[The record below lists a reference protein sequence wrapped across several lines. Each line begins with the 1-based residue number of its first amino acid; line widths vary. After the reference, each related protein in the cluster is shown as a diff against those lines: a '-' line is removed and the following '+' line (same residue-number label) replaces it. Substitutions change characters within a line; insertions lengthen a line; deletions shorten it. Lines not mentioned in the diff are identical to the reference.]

1 MLVTAP
7 RLGGAAYV
15 NIIGNP
21 TLTGSVAGTPGTLPT
36 NASLGGKSGNS
47 FASTAL
53 TSQVIGSGVD
63 VTTAIPLSY
72 VDIRFTGTMSA
83 TGGFTVFFQQ
93 GIPMGSAAG
102 YSISAYSA
110 IVGGTTTGIAG
121 IALALDEF
129 NGGSYLTTA
138 ITSGLS
144 FGATLARTSQNG
156 ITQAT
161 TTNGNLYYDITVT
174 AGAVVDMTLRFAGPQ
189 IETGRTPTPFQTSFQ
204 RLLARHPGLL
214 GNRPLLPTPPQIY
227 GDTAQATLTG
237 WNPADQIGGVTL
249 GSVSYPTGNILANLP
264 ANSAVRSR
272 TSHAS
277 GKWYLEATISF
288 TSGFDTNSPI
298 FGFAGSGFSLS
309 TTLGTDAN
317 SIAVY
322 PGDST
327 TPQKILYNNV
337 VSNWNLSPAG
347 SALLNGETVAICCDL
362 DNGSYYFITP
372 AISFFGPQG
381 WNGTGLAD
389 PAHNAFGIG
398 APLTGP
404 VSVVA
409 SGDTDISV
417 RLNTGEAPFF
427 WTIPVGFQQWDSW
440 PDSFWTLSE
449 TTASSDTI
457 TPATFAAT
465 ATLPTET
472 AASSDARTPAT
483 FAVAASLSDSAA
495 SSDSI
500 AGTFTPATSLT
511 DSAASSD
518 TLTPTFAQA
527 ATLASETAATSDT
540 LTPAT
545 FAVSATLA
553 SETAASSDSRSAV
566 LGTLTLA
573 DSATSS
579 DTLTPATF
587 AATATA
593 PSESAI
599 SSDGLTPTLAA
610 SGSLSESASAS
621 DSATGALAAAGSLSD
636 STTSSDASAAA
647 LPATSVGDSAAS
659 SDALTPATFAASASR
674 SETAASSDSDTAAA
688 NETASVS
695 ETATSSEALSGV
707 AAASGSS
714 SDSVATSE
722 SLTSTASDAAS
733 LSDSVVSSDLVASF
747 GTFDNASSS
756 DSLTAIGF
764 GLTLA
769 ETTASSDSVVGIAFS
784 QLLSE
789 SAASSDTLA
798 ITAISL
804 NLAETTATS
813 ASPSASADESAARS
827 ETTATSDTT
836 VVTGYGQTLADTAAD
851 SDAAAATVDA
861 TATLGETTV
870 SGEVLVIAGSS
881 IADTVSTSDAV
892 VFIALGLVLSET
904 TVIGDTPSAILT
916 AAAGLTD
923 TAAASDAAAAA
934 AAFPAALSDSNA
946 AASATTLSATA
957 AETVALPDTGTATD
971 ATSAT
976 GAFVVNQADSATTG
990 DILAAQTRAF
1000 NDSAASTD
1008 SLLSVLGINRSLI
1021 DVSAIVDTYGQGRV
1035 VSAARLEPIE
1045 PGRDVLVPT
1054 LGRRVLVTN
1063 RSHHPVAPPSTLDRM
1078 DPADVDVFQWDFG
1091 AVAFPG
1097 DPLVLVEVAVTPS
1110 TLTVGPPLL
1119 FGNAAQVFIGPAVTT
1134 PLTYGLEV
1142 SATFGSGRKLDSDI
1156 FLSVEPL

>member
-7 RLGGAAYV
+7 RQGGAAYV
-15 NIIGNP
+15 NIIGNQ

-36 NASLGGKSGNS
+36 NASLGGKSGNT

-144 FGATLARTSQNG
+144 FGATLARTSQTG
-156 ITQAT
+156 TTQAT

-189 IETGRTPTPFQTSFQ
+189 IETGLTPTPFQTAYQ
-204 RLLARHPGLL
+204 RRQARRPALL
-214 GNRPLLPTPPQIY
+214 GTRPLLPTPPQIY

-249 GSVSYPTGNILANLP
+249 GSVSYPTGNIFATLP
-264 ANSAVRSR
+264 ANSAVRSK
-272 TSHAS
+272 TSHSS

-298 FGFAGSGFSLS
+298 FGFAGSGFSLN

-337 VSNWNLSPAG
+337 VKNWNLSPAG
-347 SALLNGETVAICCDL
+347 SSLLNGETVAICCDL
-362 DNGSYYFITP
+362 DNGSYYFLTP

-389 PAHNAFGIG
+389 PANNAFGIG

-449 TTASSDTI
+449 TTASSDSI

-465 ATLPTET
+465 ATLPTEA
-472 AASSDARTPAT
+472 AASSDSLTPAT
-483 FAVAASLSDSAA
+483 FAVAVTLSDSVA

-500 AGTFTPATSLT
+500 TGTFAPATSLT

-518 TLTPTFAQA
+518 TRTPTFAQTV
-527 ATLASETAATSDT
+527 TLASETAATSDT

-593 PSESAI
+593 PSESAT

-621 DSATGALAAAGSLSD
+621 DSATGALAASGSVSD
-636 STTSSDASAAA
+636 SAASSDTAVAA

-659 SDALTPATFAASASR
+659 SDTLTPATFAASASR
-674 SETAASSDSDTAAA
+674 SETVASSDSDTAAA
-688 NETASVS
+688 NEAASVS
-695 ETATSSEALSGV
+695 ETAASSEALSGV
-707 AAASGSS
+707 EAASGSP

-722 SLTSTASDAAS
+722 SLTSAASAAAS
-733 LSDSVVSSDLVASF
+733 LSDSVVSSDLVSSL
-747 GTFDNASSS
+747 GISDNLSSS
-756 DSLTAIGF
+756 DSLTATGF

-769 ETTASSDSVVGIAFS
+769 ETTASSDTVVGIAFGQS
-784 QLLSE
+784 LSE
-789 SAASSDTLA
+789 STVSSDTLA
-798 ITAISL
+798 PTAFGLTLLESTTSSDSRSSAAADAATL
-804 NLAETTATS
+804 TDTTASSDALLVTGYGWTLAEAVASTDAVSGTATMAAALSETVTAVDALALAGVTLSDSSVSSDALVVTAVGVALAETV
-813 ASPSASADESAARS
+813 
-827 ETTATSDTT
+827 ATSDTPIT
-836 VVTGYGQTLADTAAD
+836 SLAALAALGDSAAD
-851 SDAAAATVDA
+851 SDAVTSSGAFVASLSDLVGSA
-861 TATLGETTV
+861 TAFNLASGLSSQLSETTV
-870 SGEVLVIAGSS
+870 SGDSVSS
-881 IADTVSTSDAV
+881 
-892 VFIALGLVLSET
+892 
-904 TVIGDTPSAILT
+904 T
-916 AAAGLTD
+916 AAFNAIQTD
-923 TAAASDAAAAA
+923 TT
-934 AAFPAALSDSNA
+934 
-946 AASATTLSATA
+946 ATTESLT
-957 AETVALPDTGTATD
+957 
-971 ATSAT
+971 
-976 GAFVVNQADSATTG
+976 
-990 DILAAQTRAF
+990 AQTRAF
-1000 NDSAASTD
+1000 NDSAGSSDT
-1008 SLLSVLGINRSLI
+1008 LLAVLGINRSLI
-1021 DVSAIVDTYGQGRV
+1021 DVTGISDGYDQGRV
-1035 VSAARLEPIE
+1035 VSAAKLAPVQ

-1054 LGRRVLVTN
+1054 LGRQVVVAKHSRN
-1063 RSHHPVAPPSTLDRM
+1063 PVPKLSYLDQM
-1078 DPADVDVFQWDFG
+1078 DPADVDLFQWDFTP
-1091 AVAFPG
+1091 AAFPG
-1097 DPLVLVEVAVTPS
+1097 DPLVAVRVSATPP
-1110 TLTVGPPLL
+1110 TLTIGNPIL
-1119 FGNAAQVFIGPAVTT
+1119 FGATAQVFIGPASKA
-1134 PLTYGLEV
+1134 PLTYGLRV
-1142 SATFGSGRKLDSDI
+1142 SATFESGRVLDGDTS
-1156 FLSVEPL
+1156 LPVESM